1 MQENKFKEGTIIKGK
16 DLKGYTLCKILSA
29 DMNMKG
35 FQYKT
40 GMNEDINP
48 LVRAGS
54 CEVGLYFCLVQ
65 DACKYLDY
73 GTVLATVRIPDDE
86 EVYVDRGKFR
96 THRLEIR
103 EVMSL
108 NEVTTWEYLVKFGA
122 DITAGNNAAVR
133 LATISNHLDV
143 VKYLHE
149 NGADITADNNFAIR
163 MAAYWGYLE
172 VVKYLYE
179 NGADITARNN
189 EAIRFA
195 AGNGYLEVTK
205 YLHEHGADIM
215 ARNNEAVRSA
225 AISGYL
231 EVVKYLHKNGADITV
246 KNKHAIRFAEEK
258 GHMDVVRYLKANMM

>member
-133 LATISNHLDV
+133 LATISNHL
-143 VKYLHE
+143 
-149 NGADITADNNFAIR
+149 
-163 MAAYWGYLE
+163 E